1 MPVLSL
7 FYGIIVRM
15 YSEPNGKH
23 KMPHLHAEYQGKE
36 AVFDLDGIYSKAP
49 SQLSRRNI
57 CWHGL
62 LFTKKT

>member
-23 KMPHLHAEYQGKE
+23 NTPHIHTEYQGME
-36 AVFDLDGIYSKAP
+36 ATFDFDG
-49 SQLSRRNI
+49 NM
-57 CWHGL
+57 
-62 LFTKKT
+62 